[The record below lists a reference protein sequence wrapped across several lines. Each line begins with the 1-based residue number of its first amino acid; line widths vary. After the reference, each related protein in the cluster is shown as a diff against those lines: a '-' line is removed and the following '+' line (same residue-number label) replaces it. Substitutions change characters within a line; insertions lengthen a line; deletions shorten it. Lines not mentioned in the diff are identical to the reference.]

1 MKRLENVRKD
11 QYRRILELEYSRE
24 EKMLMAD
31 LIIHNKAL
39 VDSAI
44 QVICR
49 ALAQKTSWEDVER
62 MHLEAIHKGDYV
74 ARAIVKLDL
83 KNNRI
88 FMRLREELEGMSP
101 KDVPISIDMNAF
113 GNACKLYHG
122 MKAAAEKALR
132 TGVAAQKAIK
142 TAEEKAN
149 TTIKK
154 AGLRASLVR
163 ARKEMWFEKF
173 IWFISSERYMVIT
186 GRDATQNELLVKK

>member
-1 MKRLENVRKD
+1 MWRVKVPGHHNCQEMQEITVCLRNIGSGIATYGELRTSCHVGDIGRKDLCAKGVVSALDTATRIAYEEYNPCLFIQHEGGTYHSFTTFSEGVDAYYAVLDAQKQQQAALKIEKEAMKRLENVRKD

-74 ARAIVKLDL
+74 AR
-83 KNNRI
+83 
-88 FMRLREELEGMSP
+88 
-101 KDVPISIDMNAF
+101 
-113 GNACKLYHG
+113 
-122 MKAAAEKALR
+122 
-132 TGVAAQKAIK
+132 
-142 TAEEKAN
+142 
-149 TTIKK
+149 
-154 AGLRASLVR
+154 
-163 ARKEMWFEKF
+163 
-173 IWFISSERYMVIT
+173 
-186 GRDATQNELLVKK
+186 